1 MLLFFFA
8 EIMYV
13 TSSFFLRQIRGKHP
27 LQKYTKKRHLYFLA
41 KFSHVGEGMRLLSPV
56 RCFLLCFSL
65 GWTEI
70 PARLILTA
78 CKSDGLHANYS
89 ELDWNL
95 GVLRED
101 KLKMLVQL
109 SSTSSLFPNM
119 DLFPPGSS

>member
-1 MLLFFFA
+1 MLLFFLQKSC
-8 EIMYV
+8 MLLLH
-13 TSSFFLRQIRGKHP
+13 FFRQICGKHP
-27 LQKYTKKRHLYFLA
+27 LPKYTKKRHLYFLA